1 MEINNIQQLKLF
13 LWLCFA
19 CSVCYVSCQKTGSSI
34 SDYQRPVVES
44 FLVPGKP
51 IQVKVYYQ
59 KYLED
64 TIQYGYPITA
74 LKLQISDG
82 VNTVQ
87 LVENKPGIYTYADS
101 TFIKDKKSYSLS
113 FEYNNKAITAQT
125 TVPDKP
131 TGFRQSSIEQQILG
145 FTPGSTNTF
154 EPVTFSWSN
163 PAAQY
168 YLIAYKNISLNPDPI
183 NSGDTVAYKDSE
195 VIVGQVAS
203 YETQRN
209 SFRYL
214 GNYKVLLFHIN
225 KEYSDALT
233 SSGGTSLNLTNPATN
248 VVNGLGI
255 FTAIQADTLNLLV
268 YQ

>member
-1 MEINNIQQLKLF
+1 MEINKIQQLRLL
-13 LWLCFA
+13 LWICFA
-19 CSVCYVSCQKTGSSI
+19 SSLGWASCKKIGTSI

-44 FLVPGKP
+44 YLVPGKP

-74 LKLQISDG
+74 LKLRVSDG
-82 VNTVQ
+82 TNTVQ
-87 LVENKPGIYTYADS
+87 LVESKPGIYTYADS
-101 TFIKDKKSYSLS
+101 SFIKDKKSYALS
-113 FEYNNKAITAQT
+113 FEYNNKAITAKT

-131 TGFRQSSIEQQILG
+131 TGFRQSSTEQNIAG

-154 EPVTFSWSN
+154 EPVTFSWNNTS
-163 PAAQY
+163 AQY
-168 YLIAYKNISLNPDPI
+168 YMIAFKNITLNPDPV

-195 VIVGQVAS
+195 AIVGQAAS

-233 SSGGTSLNLTNPATN
+233 TSAGTSLNLTNPVTN

-255 FTAIQADTLNLLV
+255 FTAMRADTLNLLV

>member
-1 MEINNIQQLKLF
+1 MEINKIQQSKLF
-13 LWLCFA
+13 LLIGFV
-19 CSVCYVSCQKTGSSI
+19 CSVCLASCQKIGSSI

-44 FLVPGKP
+44 YLVPGKP
-51 IQVKVYYQ
+51 VQVKVYYQ

-87 LVENKPGIYTYADS
+87 LAESQPGIYIYADS

-113 FEYNNKAITAQT
+113 FEYNNKAITAKT

-131 TGFRQSSIEQQILG
+131 TGFKQSSTVQDIVG
-145 FTPGSTNTF
+145 FTPGSTTTF
-154 EPVTFSWSN
+154 EPVIFSWSN
-163 PAAQY
+163 TAAQY
-168 YLIAYKNISLNPDPI
+168 YLVAFKNITLNPDPV

-209 SFRYL
+209 NFRYL
-214 GNYKVLLFHIN
+214 GSYKVLLFHIN

-233 SSGGTSLNLTNPATN
+233 TSSGTSLNLTNPATN

-255 FTAIQADTLNLLV
+255 FTAMQADTLNLLV